1 MQLVELG
8 GTRVVTIGPDDSID
22 EAIALLDANHFRHL
36 PVVDKGRI
44 LGMVSDRDLLRA
56 VGMLPSDQRVASRAG
71 PARVGATRIAQVMST
86 PVTTIAA
93 DASADRGAELML
105 AKNIRALPLVYR
117 DRLAGIV
124 TQTDF
129 LKCYLDERKIA
140 KMEGWRFRHVG
151 DHMTS
156 PVVTLGPNDTFRH
169 AARVMQTHKFRHVP
183 IVDGGRLVG
192 IVSDRD
198 MRRFL
203 SGFEIDIDDDG
214 DDAPHHRPEV
224 AMVDVMTQQPKT
236 THTRE
241 TLAEVADIMVSQRFG
256 ALPVMEQDEI
266 VGIITEADLLR
277 HFVDA
282 CKA

>member
-8 GTRVVTIGPDDSID
+8 GTRVVTIGPEDSID
-22 EAIALLDANHFRHL
+22 EAIALLDTNHFRHL

-44 LGMVSDRDLLRA
+44 LGMVSDRDLIRA
-56 VGMLPSDQRVASRAG
+56 VGMLPSQQRTACHEG
-71 PARVGATRIAQVMST
+71 PARVGATRISQVMSV

-93 DASADRGAELML
+93 DAPADEGAALML
-105 AKNIRALPLVYR
+105 EKNIRALPLVYR

-129 LKCYLDERKIA
+129 LKCYLDDRKIA

-156 PVVTLGPNDTFRH
+156 PVITLSPNDTFRH

-183 IVDGGRLVG
+183 IVDGGRMVG

-203 SGFEIDIDDDG
+203 SGFEIDYE
-214 DDAPHHRPEV
+214 DDARLQRPEV
-224 AMVDVMTQQPKT
+224 SMADVMTQQPKT

-241 TLAEVADIMVSQRFG
+241 TLAEVADIMISQRFG

-277 HFVDA
+277 HFVAA
-282 CKA
+282 CKG

>member
-8 GTRVVTIGPDDSID
+8 GARVVTIGPEDSID

-56 VGMLPSDQRVASRAG
+56 VGMLPSQQRVASREG
-71 PARVGATRIAQVMST
+71 PARVGATRIKQVMST

-93 DASADRGAELML
+93 DALADEGAALML
-105 AKNIRALPLVYR
+105 NKNIRALPLVYR

-129 LKCYLDERKIA
+129 LKCYLDDRKIA

-203 SGFEIDIDDDG
+203 SGFEIDVDDG
-214 DDAPHHRPEV
+214 EDSHHHRPEV
-224 AMVDVMTQQPKT
+224 SMAEVMTLQPKT

-241 TLAEVADIMVSQRFG
+241 TLAEVADIMISQRFG
-256 ALPVMEQDEI
+256 ALPVMEQEEI
-266 VGIITEADLLR
+266 AGIITEADLLR
-277 HFVDA
+277 HFVAA
-282 CKA
+282 CKG

>member
-8 GTRVVTIGPDDSID
+8 GTRVVTIGPEDSID
-22 EAIALLDANHFRHL
+22 EAIALLDTNHFRHL

-56 VGMLPSDQRVASRAG
+56 VGMLPNEQRTASREG
-71 PARVGATRIAQVMST
+71 PARVGATRISQVMSS
-86 PVTTIAA
+86 PVTTISA
-93 DASADRGAELML
+93 DAPADEGAALML
-105 AKNIRALPLVYR
+105 ERNIRALPLVYR

-129 LKCYLDERKIA
+129 LKCYLDDRKIA
-140 KMEGWRFRHVG
+140 RMDGWRFKRVG

-156 PVVTLGPNDTFRH
+156 PVVTLGPNDTYRH
-169 AARVMQTHKFRHVP
+169 AARVMQTNKFRHVP
-183 IVDGGRLVG
+183 IVDTGKLVG

-203 SGFEIDIDDDG
+203 SSFEIDLEDEG
-214 DDAPHHRPEV
+214 DDIRIHRPEV
-224 AMVDVMTQQPKT
+224 SMADVMTVQPRT
-236 THTRE
+236 THVRE
-241 TLAEVADIMVSQRFG
+241 SLAEVADIMIRQRFG
-256 ALPVMEQDEI
+256 ALPVMDDDEI

-277 HFVDA
+277 HFVAA
-282 CKA
+282 CKD

>member
-56 VGMLPSDQRVASRAG
+56 VGMIPSEQRTASHAG
-71 PARVGATRIAQVMST
+71 PARVGATRISQVMSA

-93 DASADRGAELML
+93 DAPADQGASLML
-105 AKNIRALPLVYR
+105 EKNIRALPLVYR

-129 LKCYLDERKIA
+129 LKCYLDDRKIA
-140 KMEGWRFRHVG
+140 KLEGWRFRKVG

-169 AARVMQTHKFRHVP
+169 AARVMQTNKFRHVP
-183 IVDGGRLVG
+183 IVEDGRLVG

-203 SGFEIDIDDDG
+203 GGFEVENEDDIDDLRT
-214 DDAPHHRPEV
+214 HRPEIS
-224 AMVDVMTQQPKT
+224 MTDVMTRQPKT
-236 THTRE
+236 THVRE
-241 TLAEVADIMVSQRFG
+241 ALAEVADIMVSQRFG
-256 ALPVMEQDEI
+256 ALPVMDEDRI

-277 HFVDA
+277 HFVAA
-282 CKA
+282 CKG